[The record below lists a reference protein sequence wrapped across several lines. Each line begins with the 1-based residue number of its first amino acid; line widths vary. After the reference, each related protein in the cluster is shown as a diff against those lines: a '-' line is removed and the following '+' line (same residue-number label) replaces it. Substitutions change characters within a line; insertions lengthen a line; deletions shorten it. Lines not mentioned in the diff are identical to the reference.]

1 MGLVG
6 DGVLCLIQAVV
17 FVYDIVTSPLYTVT
31 QRPWV
36 VRESHNKIRSQTISE
51 DEQSVTIKANYRM
64 TKPLQVYNLFSHFF
78 LQCKSY
84 ILLQRN

>member
-17 FVYDIVTSPLYTVT
+17 FVYDIVTYPLYTVT
-31 QRPWV
+31 QRPWA
-36 VRESHNKIRSQTISE
+36 VRESHSKIRSQTMAE

-64 TKPLQVYNLFSHFF
+64 TKPLQVQRKLNF
-78 LQCKSY
+78 LQT
-84 ILLQRN
+84 